1 MAILLLTLGLSYM
14 TLRMKKIASVLV
26 IAAVAVSSFSQEKL
40 NPSMNPFRQ
49 MGQEF
54 ATPNAYRTGSGAP
67 GQLYWQQQAN
77 YNIAIELDDEKQ
89 LIRGEE
95 QIEYINNSPDRLNY
109 LWVQLDQNVR
119 QQESLARLSMPFR
132 LDQRMHPYYMG
143 RFLSD
148 FDGGFKIEHV
158 GDGTGTEFSYTI
170 NYTMMRI
177 DLPQPLEPGAS
188 VDLEIRW
195 WYNINERMKDGGG
208 RSGSEYFAEDDNYI
222 YTIAQFFPRMA
233 VYSEVEGW
241 QNHQFTGRSEFAL
254 PFGDYDVEITVP
266 SDHVVGATGVLVN
279 PDEVLSGSRLER
291 LEKAKNSLDEPV
303 FIVNEDEARSAE
315 KRKSSSKLTWKFHAD
330 NVRDFAFAS
339 SRKFIWDAMAVE
351 FGDRKVLATSLY
363 PKEGNP
369 LWEKYST
376 RVVAHTLK
384 VYSRHTFD
392 YPYPVAYSVHTAQ
405 IGMEYPMICFNG
417 GRPLPDGTYSERT
430 KWGMI
435 GVIIHEVGH
444 NYFPMIVNSDE
455 RQWTWMDEGL
465 NTFLQGIAEREWDHN
480 HPSPKGRPANIVP
493 YMKGDKS
500 NISPIMMQG
509 DLIKQFSNNAYSKPA
524 TGLNIL
530 RETIMGR
537 ELFDFAFKQYARRWM
552 FKHPTPEDLF
562 RTMEDAS
569 AVDLDWFWRGWF
581 YGTDHVDISLDKVTA
596 MELESGNPAE
606 EKAIQKKEAESA
618 PETIAVQR
626 NRASIKS
633 MVERD
638 PEMKDFY
645 DDYDPY
651 AADDSDVES
660 YMRYKRSMSDT
671 EKEWRAKKGTFYQLD
686 FSNVGGMVM
695 PLVIQFEY
703 ADGSKELVRIP
714 AQIWNQNNLE
724 TSKVFLL
731 EKKLAGVT
739 LDPYQETADCDLS
752 NNHWP
757 PRIEKSRFEL
767 YRGSGRMGGGSN
779 PMQEQ

>member
-1 MAILLLTLGLSYM
+1 
-14 TLRMKKIASVLV
+14 MKRVSSVLL
-26 IAAVAVSSFSQEKL
+26 IAAVAVSMFGQEKL
-40 NPSMNPFRQ
+40 NPSKNPFRQ

-67 GQLYWQQQAN
+67 GQFYWQQQAN
-77 YNIAIELDDEKQ
+77 YKIAIELDDEKQ
-89 LIRGEE
+89 QIRGEE

-119 QQESLARLSMPFR
+119 QKESLGKLSMPMS
-132 LDQRMHPYYMG
+132 LGERMHPYYMG
-143 RFLSD
+143 MFLSD

-158 GDGTGTEFSYTI
+158 GDGTGAELPHTI

-177 DLPQPLEPGAS
+177 DLPEPLEPGET
-188 VDLEIRW
+188 VNLEIKW
-195 WYNINERMKDGGG
+195 WYNINDRMKDGGG
-208 RSGSEYFAEDDNYI
+208 RSGSEYFAGDDNYI

-233 VYSEVEGW
+233 VYSENEGW

-266 SDHVVGATGVLVN
+266 SDHVVGATGMLVN
-279 PDEVLSGSRLER
+279 ADEVLSETELER
-291 LEKAKNSLDEPV
+291 LDKAWNSFDDPV
-303 FIVNEDEARSAE
+303 FIVKEEEAVKAE
-315 KRKSSSKLTWKFHAD
+315 KKKASSKLTWKFHAD

-339 SRKFIWDAMAVE
+339 SRKFIWDAMAVQ
-351 FGDRKVLATSLY
+351 FGERKVFATSLY

-376 RVVAHTLK
+376 RVVAHTLE

-480 HPSPKGRPANIVP
+480 HPSPKGKPANIVP

-537 ELFDFAFKQYARRWM
+537 ELFDFAFKQYAQRWM

-581 YGTDHVDISLDKVTA
+581 YGTDHVDISLDHVAA
-596 MELESGNPAE
+596 MELKSGNPAE
-606 EKAIQKKEAESA
+606 EKALEKKKAEAT

-626 NRASIKS
+626 NRATMES

-638 PEMKDFY
+638 PDMKDFY

-651 AADDSDVES
+651 LADDSDVES
-660 YMRYKRSMSDT
+660 YMRYKRSMSDA
-671 EKEWRAKKGTFYQLD
+671 EKKWRSREGVFYQLD
-686 FSNVGGMVM
+686 FSNVGGMLM
-695 PLVIQFEY
+695 PLIIRFEY
-703 ADGSKELVRIP
+703 EDGSSEIKRIP
-714 AQIWNQNNLE
+714 AQVWSQNELK

-731 EKKLAGVT
+731 KKKLTGVT

-767 YRGSGRMGGGSN
+767 YRGSGRRGGGGSN

>member
-1 MAILLLTLGLSYM
+1 LLTLDRQNPP
-14 TLRMKKIASVLV
+14 RMKRFVSVAL
-26 IAAVAVSSFSQEKL
+26 ISVSIVSLLAQE
-40 NPSMNPFRQ
+40 NPDPSKNPFRQ
-49 MGQEF
+49 MDREF

-77 YNIAIELDDEKQ
+77 YRIFIELDDEKQ
-89 LIRGEE
+89 QIRGREH
-95 QIEYINNSPDRLNY
+95 IEYINNSPDRLSY
-109 LWVQLDQNVR
+109 LWVQLDQNMR
-119 QQESLARLSMPFR
+119 QQGSLTSLVMPFR
-132 LDQRMHPYYMG
+132 LDQRMHPYYMQM
-143 RFLSD
+143 FLSD

-158 GDGTGTEFSYTI
+158 GDGNGNQLPHTI

-177 DLPQPLEPGAS
+177 DLPEPLDSGEKAQ
-188 VDLEIRW
+188 LEIRW
-195 WYNINERMKDGGG
+195 WYNVNDRMKHGGG
-208 RSGSEYFAEDDNYI
+208 RSGMEYFEADDNYI

-233 VYSEVEGW
+233 VYSEKEGW

-254 PFGDYDVEITVP
+254 PFGNYDVEITVP
-266 SDHVVGATGVLVN
+266 SAHVVGATGVLVN
-279 PDEVLSGSRLER
+279 AEDVLSETELER
-291 LEKAKNSLDEPV
+291 LDRARASLDEPV
-303 FIVNEDEARSAE
+303 FIVTEEEAVKAE
-315 KRKSSSKLTWKFHAD
+315 KNKAASKLTWKFHAD

-339 SRKFIWDAMAVE
+339 SRKFIWDAMAVQ
-351 FGDRKVLATSLY
+351 FGDRKVLANSLY

-376 RVVAHTLK
+376 RVVAHTLN
-384 VYSRHTFD
+384 VYSRHTFE
-392 YPYPVAYSVHTAQ
+392 YPYPVAYSVHTAN

-455 RQWTWMDEGL
+455 RRWTWMDEGL
-465 NTFLQGIAEREWDHN
+465 NSFLQGIAEREWDHD
-480 HPSPKGRPANIVP
+480 HPSPRGRPADIVP

-500 NISPIMMQG
+500 NIAPIMTHG
-509 DLIKQFSNNAYSKPA
+509 DLVKQFMDNAYNKPA

-537 ELFDFAFKQYARRWM
+537 ELFDFAFKQYAQRWM

-562 RTMEDAS
+562 RTLEDAS

-581 YGTDHVDISLDKVTA
+581 YGTDHVDISLDRVTA
-596 MELESGNPAE
+596 MELKSGNPAE
-606 EKAIQKKEAESA
+606 EKAIEKKEAESQ
-618 PETIAVQR
+618 PEELAVQR
-626 NRASIKS
+626 NRASMKS

-645 DDYDPY
+645 NSYDPY
-651 AADDSDVES
+651 ASDREDVEA
-660 YMRYKRSMSDT
+660 YTRYKRSMSDA
-671 EKEWRAKKGTFYQLD
+671 EKKWREKTGIYYQLD

-695 PLVIQFEY
+695 PLIIRFEY
-703 ADGSKELVRIP
+703 EDGSSEIKRIP
-714 AQIWNQNNLE
+714 AQVWSQNNLK

-731 EKKLAGVT
+731 DKELAGVT
-739 LDPYQETADCDLS
+739 LDPYLETADCDLS

-757 PRIEKSRFEL
+757 PRIEKNRFEL
-767 YRGSGRMGGGSN
+767 FRNSGMRGEGAN
-779 PMQEQ
+779 PMQKQQER

>member
-1 MAILLLTLGLSYM
+1 
-14 TLRMKKIASVLV
+14 MKRFSSVLL
-26 IAAVAVSSFSQEKL
+26 IAVMAVSLLAQEKL
-40 NPSMNPFRQ
+40 DPSKNPFRQ
-49 MGQEF
+49 MGTEF

-77 YNIAIELDDEKQ
+77 YKISIELDDEKQ
-89 LIRGEE
+89 QIRGEE

-119 QQESLARLSMPFR
+119 QQESLSKLSMPVS
-132 LDQRMHPYYMG
+132 LNQRMHPYYMG
-143 RFLSD
+143 LFLSE

-158 GDGTGTEFSYTI
+158 GDGKGAELPHTI

-177 DLPQPLEPGAS
+177 DLPEPLEPGAS
-188 VDLEIRW
+188 VNLEIRW
-195 WYNINERMKDGGG
+195 WFNVNDRMKDGGG
-208 RSGSEYFAEDDNYI
+208 RSGMEYFAADDNYI

-279 PDEVLSGSRLER
+279 ADEVLSESRLKR
-291 LEKAKNSLDEPV
+291 LEKAQVSLDEPV
-303 FIVNEDEARSAE
+303 IIVNEDEARSAE
-315 KRKSSSKLTWKFHAD
+315 KKKASSKHTWKFHAD

-339 SRKFIWDAMAVE
+339 SRKFIWDAMAVQ

-369 LWEKYST
+369 MWEKYST
-376 RVVAHTLK
+376 RVVAHTLE
-384 VYSRHTFD
+384 VYSRHTFN

-430 KWGMI
+430 KWDMI

-465 NTFLQGIAEREWDHN
+465 NSFLQGIAEREWDHN
-480 HPSPKGRPANIVP
+480 HPSPMGKPADIVA

-500 NISPIMMQG
+500 NIAPIMTQG
-509 DLIKQFSNNAYSKPA
+509 DLLKQFMSNAYNKPA

-537 ELFDFAFKQYARRWM
+537 ELFDFAFKQYSQRWM

-596 MELESGNPAE
+596 MELASGNPAE
-606 EKAIQKKEAESA
+606 KKAINKKEAEA
-618 PETIAVQR
+618 EPETIAVQR
-626 NRASIKS
+626 NRASMKS
-633 MVERD
+633 MVESD
-638 PEMKDFY
+638 PGMKDFY
-645 DDYDPY
+645 DTYDPY
-651 AADDSDVES
+651 APDKSDVEA
-660 YMRYKRSMSDT
+660 YTRYKSSMSAQ
-671 EKEWRAKKGTFYQLD
+671 EKQWRAKKGTFYQLD

-714 AQIWNQNNLE
+714 AQIWSQNNLK

-731 EKKLAGVT
+731 EKELTGVT
-739 LDPYQETADCDLS
+739 LDPYQETADCDLF

-757 PRIEKSRFEL
+757 PRIEENRFEL
-767 YRGSGRMGGGSN
+767 FRGSGRRGGGASN
-779 PMQEQ
+779 PMQDQ

>member
-1 MAILLLTLGLSYM
+1 MKRFLSILLIGM
-14 TLRMKKIASVLV
+14 VSVSML
-26 IAAVAVSSFSQEKL
+26 AQEKME
-40 NPSMNPFRQ
+40 PSKNKFRQ
-49 MGQEF
+49 MRTEF
-54 ATPNAYRTGSGAP
+54 ATPNAYRTASGAP
-67 GQLYWQQQAN
+67 GQLYWQQQVN
-77 YNIAIELDDEKQ
+77 YNISIELDDENQ
-89 LIRGEE
+89 QIRGEE
-95 QIEYINNSPDRLNY
+95 IIEYINNSPDQLNY

-119 QQESLARLSMPFR
+119 QQESLSKLIMPFS
-132 LDQRMHPYYMG
+132 LNKRMHPYYMS
-143 RFLSD
+143 RFMSD

-158 GDGTGTEFSYTI
+158 GDGSGTSLPYTI

-177 DLPQPLEPGAS
+177 DLPQVLEPGAKIN
-188 VDLEIRW
+188 LEIRW
-195 WYNINERMKDGGG
+195 WYNINDREKDGGG
-208 RSGSEYFAEDDNYI
+208 RSGSEYFPEDNNYI

-254 PFGDYDVEITVP
+254 PFGNYDVAITVP
-266 SDHVVGATGVLVN
+266 TDHVVGATGELVN
-279 PDEVLSGSRLER
+279 AKEVLSEKRLDR
-291 LEKAKNSLDEPV
+291 LQKARNSLDKPV
-303 FIVNEDEARSAE
+303 FIVRENEAVSAE
-315 KRKSSSKLTWKFHAD
+315 KEKLTSKQTWKFHAD

-339 SRKFIWDAMAVE
+339 SRKFIWDAMAVQ

-384 VYSRHTFD
+384 VYSQHTFD
-392 YPYPVAYSVHTAQ
+392 YPYPVAYSVHTKN

-417 GRPLPDGTYSERT
+417 GRPLADGTYSERT

-444 NYFPMIVNSDE
+444 NFFPMIVNSDE

-465 NTFLQGIAEREWDHN
+465 NSFLQGIAQREWDHDY
-480 HPSPKGRPANIVP
+480 PSPMGKPADIVP

-500 NISPIMMQG
+500 NIAPIMIQG
-509 DLIKQFSNNAYSKPA
+509 DLIKQFSSNAYNKPA
-524 TGLNIL
+524 TGLIIL

-537 ELFDFAFKQYARRWM
+537 ELFDFAFKQYAQKWM

-596 MELESGNPAE
+596 MELASGNPAE
-606 EKAIQKKEAESA
+606 EKALRKKEAEA
-618 PETIAVQR
+618 EPEELAVQR
-626 NRASIKS
+626 NRASMQS

-638 PEMKDFY
+638 PSMKDFY
-645 DDYDPY
+645 NTYDPY
-651 AADDSDVES
+651 APDKSDAEF
-660 YMRYKRSMSDT
+660 YTRYKNSMS
-671 EKEWRAKKGTFYQLD
+671 ESQKQWRATEGTFYQLD

-703 ADGSKELVRIP
+703 KDGSKEIVRIP
-714 AQIWNQNNLE
+714 AEIWNRNNLK

-731 EKKLAGVT
+731 EKELTAVT
-739 LDPYQETADCDLS
+739 LDPFLETADCDMG

-757 PRIEKSRFEL
+757 PRIEQNRFEL
-767 YRGSGRMGGGSN
+767 YNSSGRRGGGSN
-779 PMQEQ
+779 PMQKK

>member
-1 MAILLLTLGLSYM
+1 MKRFISLLL
-14 TLRMKKIASVLV
+14 IALMAVSV
-26 IAAVAVSSFSQEKL
+26 IAQEKPD
-40 NPSMNPFRQ
+40 PSRNPFRQ
-49 MGQEF
+49 MGNEF

-77 YNIAIELDDEKQ
+77 YNIVIELDDEKQ

-119 QQESLARLSMPFR
+119 QQESLSRLTMPVS
-132 LDQRMHPYYMG
+132 LNQTMHPYFM
-143 RFLSD
+143 RMFMSD
-148 FDGGFKIEHV
+148 FDGGFNIEHV
-158 GDGTGTEFSYTI
+158 GDGAGAELPYTI

-177 DLPQPLEPGAS
+177 DLSEPLEPGAT
-188 VDLEIRW
+188 VNLEIRW
-195 WYNINERMKDGGG
+195 WYKINDRMKDGGG
-208 RSGSEYFAEDDNYI
+208 RSGMEYFAEDDNYI

-233 VYSEVEGW
+233 VYSEKEGW
-241 QNHQFTGRSEFAL
+241 QNLQFTGRSEFAL

-279 PDEVLSGSRLER
+279 AEEVLSEARLKR
-291 LEKAKNSLDEPV
+291 LEKASNSLDKPV
-303 FIVNEDEARSAE
+303 IIVTEEEARSAE
-315 KRKSSSKLTWKFHAD
+315 KKKASSRLTWKFHAD
-330 NVRDFAFAS
+330 NVRDFAFAT

-351 FGDRKVLATSLY
+351 FGERKALAASLY

-376 RVVAHTLK
+376 RVVAHTLQ

-480 HPSPKGRPANIVP
+480 HPSPKGRPENIVP

-500 NISPIMMQG
+500 NIAPIMIQG
-509 DLIKQFSNNAYSKPA
+509 DLIKQFQNNAYLKPA

-537 ELFDFAFKQYARRWM
+537 ELFDFAFKQYAQRWK
-552 FKHPTPEDLF
+552 FRHPTPEDLF

-581 YGTDHVDISLDKVTA
+581 YGTDHVDISVDKVTA
-596 MELESGNPAE
+596 MKMASGNPAE
-606 EKAIQKKEAESA
+606 EKSLKKKEEELKPES
-618 PETIAVQR
+618 IAVQR
-626 NRASIKS
+626 NRDSVKS

-638 PEMKDFY
+638 PSMKDFY
-645 DDYDPY
+645 DNYDPY
-651 AADDSDVES
+651 AADQSDVEA
-660 YMRYKRSMSDT
+660 YIRYKRSMSDI
-671 EKEWRAKKGTFYQLD
+671 EQQWRSQKGSIYQLD

-695 PLVIQFEY
+695 PLVIQLEF
-703 ADGSKELVRIP
+703 ADGSTDLIRIP
-714 AQIWNQNNLE
+714 AEIWNQNKLK
-724 TSKVFLL
+724 TSKVFFL
-731 EKKLAGVT
+731 EKELTGVT
-739 LDPYQETADCDLS
+739 LDPFLETADCDLS

-757 PRIEKSRFEL
+757 PRIEENRFEL
-767 YRGSGRMGGGSN
+767 FRSSGRRGEGRSN
-779 PMQEQ
+779 PMQQQ

>member
-1 MAILLLTLGLSYM
+1 MLT
-14 TLRMKKIASVLV
+14 
-26 IAAVAVSSFSQEKL
+26 
-40 NPSMNPFRQ
+40 
-49 MGQEF
+49 
-54 ATPNAYRTGSGAP
+54 
-67 GQLYWQQQAN
+67 
-77 YNIAIELDDEKQ
+77 
-89 LIRGEE
+89 
-95 QIEYINNSPDRLNY
+95 
-109 LWVQLDQNVR
+109 
-119 QQESLARLSMPFR
+119 
-132 LDQRMHPYYMG
+132 
-143 RFLSD
+143 
-148 FDGGFKIEHV
+148 
-158 GDGTGTEFSYTI
+158 
-170 NYTMMRI
+170 I
-177 DLPQPLEPGAS
+177 DLPQALEPGAKMN
-188 VDLEIRW
+188 LEILW
-195 WYNINERMKDGGG
+195 WYNINDRDKDGGG
-208 RSGSEYFAEDDNYI
+208 RSGSEYFPVDDNYI

-254 PFGDYDVEITVP
+254 PFGNYDVEITVP

-279 PDEVLSGSRLER
+279 AKEVLSEKRLER
-291 LEKAKNSLDEPV
+291 LNKAQNSLDEPV
-303 FIVNEDEARSAE
+303 FIVTEDEAVGAE
-315 KRKSSSKLTWKFHAD
+315 KKSSSSNLTWKFHAD

-384 VYSRHTFD
+384 VYSHHTFD
-392 YPYPVAYSVHTAQ
+392 YPYPVAYSVHTKD

-417 GRPLPDGTYSERT
+417 GRPLADGTYSENT
-430 KWGMI
+430 KWSMI

-465 NTFLQGIAEREWDHN
+465 NSFLQGIAEREWDHD
-480 HPSPKGRPANIVP
+480 HPSPRGKAADIVP

-500 NISPIMMQG
+500 YIAPIMIQG
-509 DLIKQFSNNAYSKPA
+509 DLVKQFMANAYNKPA

-537 ELFDFAFKQYARRWM
+537 ELFDFAFKQYAQRWM

-581 YGTDHVDISLDKVTA
+581 YTTDHVDISLDKVTA
-596 MELESGNPAE
+596 VELTSGNPAE
-606 EKAIQKKEAESA
+606 EKDLNKAKAEAV
-618 PETIAVQR
+618 PEEIAVRR
-626 NRASIKS
+626 NRASMQS
-633 MVERD
+633 MVEK
-638 PEMKDFY
+638 ESSMKDFY
-645 DDYDPY
+645 NTYDPY
-651 AADDSDVES
+651 APHKSDAEV
-660 YMRYKRSMSDT
+660 YKRYMNSMSER
-671 EKEWRAKKGTFYQLD
+671 EKHWRAREGTFYQLD

-703 ADGSKELVRIP
+703 ADGSSEIIRVP
-714 AQIWNQNNLE
+714 AEIWNQNNLK

-731 EKKLAGVT
+731 EKELTGVT
-739 LDPYQETADCDLS
+739 LDPFLETADCDTG

-757 PRIEKSRFEL
+757 PRIDESRFEL
-767 YRGSGRMGGGSN
+767 YKSSGRRGGGSN
-779 PMQEQ
+779 PMQKK

>member
-1 MAILLLTLGLSYM
+1 
-14 TLRMKKIASVLV
+14 MKRFTSVLL
-26 IAAVAVSSFSQEKL
+26 IGAVAVSMLAQEKMDPAK
-40 NPSMNPFRQ
+40 NKFRQ
-49 MGQEF
+49 MRTEF
-54 ATPNAYRTGSGAP
+54 NTPNAYRTGSGAP

-77 YNIAIELDDEKQ
+77 YKISIELDDEKQ

-95 QIEYINNSPDRLNY
+95 QIEYINKSPDPLNY
-109 LWVQLDQNVR
+109 LWVQLDQNMR
-119 QQESLARLSMPFR
+119 QKKSLTKLTMPMK
-132 LDQRMHPYYMG
+132 LGERMHPYYMG
-143 RFLSD
+143 MFLSD

-158 GDGTGTEFSYTI
+158 GDGNGGELPYTI

-177 DLPQPLEPGAS
+177 DLPVPLEPGGK
-188 VDLEIRW
+188 VDLEIKW
-195 WYNINERMKDGGG
+195 WFNVNDRMKNGGG
-208 RSGSEYFAEDDNYI
+208 RSGMEYFVEDDNYI

-266 SDHVVGATGVLVN
+266 SDHVVGATGVLMN
-279 PDEVLSGSRLER
+279 PEEVLSEKQLDR
-291 LEKAKNSLDEPV
+291 LEKASNSLDEPV
-303 FIVNEDEARSAE
+303 LIVSEEEAVSAE
-315 KRKSSSKLTWKFHAD
+315 KKKLSSKLTWKFHAD

-339 SRKFIWDAMAVE
+339 SRKFIWDAMAVQ
-351 FGDRKVLATSLY
+351 FGERKVLATSLY

-376 RVVAHTLK
+376 RAVAHTLQ

-392 YPYPVAYSVHTAQ
+392 YPYPVAYSVHTNQ

-417 GRPLPDGTYSERT
+417 GRPLPDGTYSENT

-465 NTFLQGIAEREWDHN
+465 NTFLQGIAEREWDHD
-480 HPSPKGRPANIVP
+480 HPSPGGKPSDIVP

-500 NISPIMMQG
+500 NIAPIMTQG
-509 DLIKQFSNNAYSKPA
+509 DLVKQFMSNAYNKPA

-537 ELFDFAFKQYARRWM
+537 ELFDFAFKQYAQRWM

-596 MELESGNPAE
+596 MELASGNPAE
-606 EKAIQKKEAESA
+606 EKALDKKNAEAE
-618 PETIAVQR
+618 PEEIAVQR
-626 NRASIKS
+626 NRASMQS
-633 MVERD
+633 MVEED
-638 PEMKDFY
+638 PGMKDFY
-645 DDYDPY
+645 NNYDPY
-651 AADDSDVES
+651 ASDESDVETYS
-660 YMRYKRSMSDT
+660 SYKRNMSDA
-671 EKEWRAKKGTFYQLD
+671 EKKWRAMKGFIYQLD

-703 ADGSKELVRIP
+703 TDGTSEIKRIP
-714 AQIWNQNNLE
+714 AEVWNQDNLK

-731 EKKLAGVT
+731 EKELAGVT
-739 LDPYQETADCDLS
+739 LDPNLETADCDLS

-757 PRIEKSRFEL
+757 PRIEESRFEL
-767 YRGSGRMGGGSN
+767 YKSSGRRGGGSN

>member
-1 MAILLLTLGLSYM
+1 MKRIISLALVSAMTVSLL
-14 TLRMKKIASVLV
+14 A
-26 IAAVAVSSFSQEKL
+26 QEKL
-40 NPSMNPFRQ
+40 NPSKNPFRQ
-49 MGQEF
+49 MDREF

-77 YNIAIELDDEKQ
+77 YKMTIELDDENQ
-89 LIRGEE
+89 QIRGQE
-95 QIEYINNSPDRLNY
+95 QIEYINNSPDRLDY

-119 QQESLARLSMPFR
+119 QKESLTRLSMPFR
-132 LDQRMHPYYMG
+132 VDQRLHPYYMQM
-143 RFLSD
+143 FLSD
-148 FDGGFKIEHV
+148 FDGGFKIQHV
-158 GDGTGTEFSYTI
+158 GDGEGNKLSHTI

-177 DLPQPLEPGAS
+177 DLPEPLESGEK

-195 WYNINERMKDGGG
+195 WYNVNDRDKDGGG
-208 RSGSEYFAEDDNYI
+208 RSGMEYFAEDDNYI

-233 VYSEVEGW
+233 VYNEKEGW

-279 PDEVLSGSRLER
+279 AEEVLTETELDRLD
-291 LEKAKNSLDEPV
+291 KARNSFDDPV
-303 FIVNEDEARSAE
+303 FIVTEEEAVKAE
-315 KRKSSSKLTWKFHAD
+315 KKKASSTVTWKFQAE

-339 SRKFIWDAMAVE
+339 SRKFIWDAMGVE

-363 PKEGNP
+363 PREGNP

-376 RVVAHTLK
+376 RVVAHTLR

-392 YPYPVAYSVHTAQ
+392 YPYPVAYSVHTKE

-455 RQWTWMDEGL
+455 RRWTWMDEGL
-465 NTFLQGIAEREWDHN
+465 NSFLQGIAEREWDHD
-480 HPSPKGRPANIVP
+480 HPSPRGKPADIVP

-500 NISPIMMQG
+500 NIAPIMTHG
-509 DLIKQFSNNAYSKPA
+509 DLVKQFMDNAYNKPA

-537 ELFDFAFKQYARRWM
+537 ELFDFAFKQYSQRWM

-596 MELESGNPAE
+596 IELKSGNPAE
-606 EKAIQKKEAESA
+606 EKALLKKEAQA
-618 PETIAVQR
+618 QPEELAVQR
-626 NRASIKS
+626 NRASLES

-638 PEMKDFY
+638 PEMEDFY
-645 DDYDPY
+645 NSYDPY
-651 AADDSDVES
+651 APDEADVEA
-660 YMRYKRSMSDT
+660 YMRYKRSMSSA
-671 EKEWRAKKGTFYQLD
+671 EKTWRAKEGIFYQLD
-686 FSNVGGMVM
+686 FSNVGGLVM
-695 PLVIQFEY
+695 PLIIQLEY
-703 ADGSKELVRIP
+703 EDGSSEIKRIP
-714 AQIWNQNNLE
+714 AQVWNQNNLK

-731 EKKLAGVT
+731 EKKLKGVT
-739 LDPYQETADCDLS
+739 LDPYLETADCDLS

-757 PRIEKSRFEL
+757 PRIEKNRFEL
-767 YRGSGRMGGGSN
+767 YRSSGRRGGGGSN
-779 PMQEQ
+779 PMQQQDN